1 MSLSI
6 YDASIPWLLHAMGN
20 LGNVLEKGRVHCE
33 NEKIDANAMLSARLY
48 PDMFALTR
56 QVQVVSDQCKGAAAR
71 LAAVEAPKFEDTE
84 KSFEDLKARLDKTA
98 GFLKGLDKARFDDAG
113 TRPIEVKF
121 PQASLNFASGW
132 TYLMGFVLPN
142 VYFHSATAYD
152 ILRHNG
158 VKVGKTDFIG
168 AIR

>member
-1 MSLSI
+1 MSQSI
-6 YDASIPWLLHAMGN
+6 YDASIPWFLHALGN
-20 LGNVLEKGRVHCE
+20 LGNVLEKGSVHCE
-33 NEKIDANAMLSARLY
+33 KEKIDPTAMLTARLY
-48 PDMFALTR
+48 PDMFTLTR
-56 QVQVVSDQCKGAAAR
+56 QVQVVSDQMKGAGSR
-71 LAAVEAPKFEDTE
+71 LAGVEAPKFADTE
-84 KSFEDLKARLDKTA
+84 SSFSELRARLDNTTS
-98 GFLKGLDKARFDDAG
+98 FLKGIDKARFNGAD

-121 PQASLNFASGW
+121 PQITLNFSTGW

-158 VKVGKTDFIG
+158 VKLGKQDFIG